1 MMELSISERSLLYCE
16 LARWF
21 SFPQED
27 LYLSLKEGGGLVEAF
42 PILSPD
48 PLPTLEEIQ
57 EAYTSLFDVGIGGPP
72 CSLYEGSYVG
82 WGRTQLFEELL
93 RFYEFFGLELSP
105 TVRELPDHLTVELE
119 FMHYLTF
126 QEAQAEDPSSYRLA
140 QRDFL
145 RRHLAHWVPPMVE
158 RLVQKA
164 DSGLFANLG
173 EILRSFI
180 GTEVSMLGQWELQD

>member
-1 MMELSISERSLLYCE
+1 MMELSVSERSLLYCE

-27 LYLSLKEGGGLVEAF
+27 LYLSLEEGGGLLEVF
-42 PILSPD
+42 PPPSPE
-48 PLPTLEEIQ
+48 PLPTLEELQ
-57 EAYTSLFDVGIGGPP
+57 EAYTSLFDVGAGGPP

-105 TVRELPDHLTVELE
+105 SVRELPDHLTVELE

-145 RRHLAHWVPPMVE
+145 ARHLARWVPLMVE
-158 RLVQKA
+158 RLIQSTG
-164 DSGLFANLG
+164 SGFFATLG

-180 GTEVSMLGQWELQD
+180 GTEAAMSGQWEMQD